1 MEAVRDDKT
10 ALSYH
15 ALIGTRK
22 QLVSDVEQI
31 FGHKVLHFLEQKG
44 YAFEAEYVRVIRNWR
59 RACDERGITH
69 EERSKYNREFIA
81 YIVDDLMPWHRES
94 DKPDFSLLEVNRS
107 INGVRGFTRETL
119 SAILVDIESR
129 EWRRQYNVTDSIPPE
144 HPRASTTDDVQCFFS
159 VLRDMVGKDFTHK
172 EVMFGWRKAC
182 QELTKRMD
190 PRLPFFYHT
199 STQQRFWE
207 GERPD
212 FSQPPVKP

>member
-94 DKPDFSLLEVNRS
+94 DKPDFSLLEVNRYVAV
-107 INGVRGFTRETL
+107 IDL
-119 SAILVDIESR
+119 YAIV
-129 EWRRQYNVTDSIPPE
+129 NATHVK
-144 HPRASTTDDVQCFFS
+144 
-159 VLRDMVGKDFTHK
+159 VL
-172 EVMFGWRKAC
+172 
-182 QELTKRMD
+182 
-190 PRLPFFYHT
+190 T
-199 STQQRFWE
+199 SYIKIRHHYIHVC
-207 GERPD
+207 GHGR
-212 FSQPPVKP
+212 VV